1 MTPHQH
7 EIGDIKNLPTALNSF
22 STQVHHHAINEVD
35 GLQAELENKAEK
47 MHSHADLAPIDHK
60 HTGYASKN
68 HKHTGYAATDHT
80 HPEIE
85 NLPTTL
91 NDFANKG
98 HHHAINEVDGLQA
111 KLENKA
117 EKTHSH
123 ADFAPINHTHPELLA
138 AIEKHCKQA
147 VSTAFVFKE
156 CEQVDIDQL
165 PQGEFLQAIFTNS
178 GKITHIRD
186 YFVSKQPKRLNCQNI
201 LIASGKSF
209 AVRIIRMSSA
219 AVILF
224 DGMLQD

>member
-22 STQVHHHAINEVD
+22 ATQGHHHAISEVD

-47 MHSHADLAPIDHK
+47 THQHADLAPIDHK

-68 HKHTGYAATDHT
+68 HKHTGYAAIDHTHSEYANIDHKHTGYAAIDHT
-80 HPEIE
+80 HPE
-85 NLPTTL
+85 
-91 NDFANKG
+91 
-98 HHHAINEVDGLQA
+98 LQ
-111 KLENKA
+111 
-117 EKTHSH
+117 
-123 ADFAPINHTHPELLA
+123 A

-147 VSTAFVFKE
+147 VSSAFVFKE

-165 PQGEFLQAIFTNS
+165 PKGEVLQAIFTNS